1 MTSSTGRGRH
11 VERCTFCEKRR
22 QHVASLIAG
31 PPGVYICNE
40 CIEICNS
47 ILQEEQRRSPE
58 ARAASQT
65 GAASAAPAGA
75 PGVAAKRGPADKRR
89 LPTPIEI
96 ARRLDE
102 YVIGQNRA
110 KKVLAVA
117 VYNHYNRLRHNAL
130 NPGRH
135 TGSVE
140 VEKSNVLLVGP
151 TGSGKTLLARTLA
164 RMLDVPFA
172 MADATTLTEAGYVG
186 EDVENILLK
195 LLQNCD
201 FDVERAQQG
210 IVYVDE
216 IDKIARTT
224 SNVSITRDVS
234 GEGVQQA
241 LLKILE
247 GTVANV
253 PPQGGRKHPEQS
265 YIQVDTSNILFICGG
280 TFSAIE
286 EIIARRIGRDVI
298 GFGRQQAG
306 AELMKKAF
314 AASSVMAGT
323 SDIEE
328 HLEKGRRRDEFVRAL
343 IQKDLVEF
351 GMIPEF
357 VGRLPVIATLDT
369 LDKAALVRILTEPRN
384 ALVKQF
390 QTLFA
395 MNGKELV
402 FTPGALEAI
411 ADIAIERETGVR
423 ALRSILEDTLLDVLY
438 ELPSR
443 RDTVQ
448 FLVDEDVVRKRRSLA
463 LGLEQHEEEA
473 VRPAPLADEELAGEE
488 QREIA

>member
-1 MTSSTGRGRH
+1 MSSTPGRGRH

-22 QHVASLIAG
+22 HHVASLIAG

-58 ARAASQT
+58 AAAAAASRPP
-65 GAASAAPAGA
+65 APAGA
-75 PGVAAKRGPADKRR
+75 GRRPPQATAPHIGEAAGRK

-96 ARRLDE
+96 ARKLDE
-102 YVIGQNRA
+102 YVVGQTRA
-110 KKVLAVA
+110 KKILSVA
-117 VYNHYNRLRHNAL
+117 VYNHYNRLRHQSK
-130 NPGRH
+130 NPASLGE
-135 TGSVE
+135 VE
-140 VEKSNVLLVGP
+140 IEKSNVLLVGP

-164 RMLDVPFA
+164 KIIDVPFA

-210 IVYVDE
+210 IVYIDE

-224 SNVSITRDVS
+224 GNVSITRDVS

-253 PPQGGRKHPEQS
+253 PPQGGRKHPEQA
-265 YIQVDTSNILFICGG
+265 YIQVDTANILFICGG
-280 TFSAIE
+280 TFSTIE
-286 EIIARRIGRDVI
+286 DIVARRVGRDVI
-298 GFGRQQAG
+298 GFGRQSA
-306 AELMKKAF
+306 ARELVQEAVVKHGGQIDLPNAF
-314 AASSVMAGT
+314 NRSERVS
-323 SDIEE
+323 
-328 HLEKGRRRDEFVRAL
+328 RDELLKAL
-343 IQKDLVEF
+343 QPKDLVEF

-357 VGRLPVIATLDT
+357 VGRLPVVATLET

-384 ALVKQF
+384 ALVRQF
-390 QTLFA
+390 QMLFE
-395 MNGKELV
+395 MNGKELQ
-402 FTPGALEAI
+402 FTPDGLERIAEIALA
-411 ADIAIERETGVR
+411 RETGVR
-423 ALRSILEDTLLDVLY
+423 ALRAILEDILLDLSY

-443 RDTVQ
+443 RDQTV
-448 FLVDEDVVRKRRSLA
+448 FTVDEDVVLRKKALA
-463 LGLEQHEEEA
+463 RGLVADADPEETAPEA
-473 VRPAPLADEELAGEE
+473 A
-488 QREIA
+488 